1 MSYNLDIIKHIYTIN
16 SDCINIFNL
25 VDGIRA
31 LCLIYTSCNDAKKK
45 FKIRRT
51 DSVYVFKKQLK
62 AVLRKSLGKKPKLN
76 EHPQKN
82 Y

>member
-1 MSYNLDIIKHIYTIN
+1 M
-16 SDCINIFNL
+16 

-51 DSVYVFKKQLK
+51 DSVYDFKKQLK

-76 EHPQKN
+76 EHPQKIYQTEN
-82 Y
+82 TIPIHMKTPKTNGFQRLE